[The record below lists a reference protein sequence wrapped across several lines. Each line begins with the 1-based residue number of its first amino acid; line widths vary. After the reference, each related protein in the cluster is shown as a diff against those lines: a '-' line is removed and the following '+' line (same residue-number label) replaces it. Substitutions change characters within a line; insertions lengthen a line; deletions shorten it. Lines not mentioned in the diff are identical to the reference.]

1 MAKKLWGG
9 RFKKEMDKDFEQFSK
24 SIHYD
29 YKLAE
34 YDIYH
39 SIIHVG
45 ALAKAGIL
53 SKDEE
58 AKLISA
64 LRRILSE
71 VEQGTFKPDLKCED
85 IHSDI
90 QNRVVKKVGKLS
102 FKLHTLRSRNDQIVF
117 DEKLYC
123 LSETEVI
130 IKLLENLFAA
140 LIDKAGEYK
149 NSFFIG
155 YTHTRR
161 AQVIYFSDYILAYSY
176 MFKRDYRRL
185 SDFMKNLDVSIGA
198 AALTGSSLKAEYYQN
213 GNIPGVMKKHLKTLD
228 SALDAVSSRDFLAE
242 FLSVLSIIQ
251 MNLSRFAEDGIL
263 YSTKEFDF
271 FDLPEEFC
279 TGSSLMPHKKNPD
292 FLELVRGYSGII
304 YGNLIAVLTTM
315 KGLPLAYN
323 RDMQLNKE
331 PLFSSVDI
339 LKNELKIMAKFV
351 KGITL
356 KKSNIAAALEDE
368 SLYATEIAEFLVI
381 EGGVSFSSAHELT
394 GKLIRYCEDKN
405 QKIGFLPDEELKKF
419 HPALTKEILKKIMTP
434 VAAVKSKESVSRKVP
449 ILKK

>member
-1 MAKKLWGG
+1 MAEKLWGG
-9 RFKKEMDKDFEQFSK
+9 RFKKEMDKEFEQFSK

-34 YDIYH
+34 YDLYH

-58 AKLISA
+58 AKLIFA

-90 QNRVVKKVGKLS
+90 QNRVAAKVGRLS

-117 DEKLYC
+117 DEKMYC
-123 LSETEVI
+123 LSEAEVI
-130 IKLLENLFAA
+130 LRLLENLFAA
-140 LIDKAGEYK
+140 FIDKAGEYK

-161 AQVIYFSDYILAYSY
+161 AQVIYFRDYILAYSR

-185 SDFMKNLDVSIGA
+185 SGFMKNLDVSIGA

-213 GNIPGVMKKHLKTLD
+213 SVIPSVMKKYLKTLD
-228 SALDAVSSRDFLAE
+228 SALDVVSSRDFLAE
-242 FLSVLSIIQ
+242 FLSVLSITQ
-251 MNLSRFAEDGIL
+251 MHLSRFAEDGIL

-292 FLELVRGYSGII
+292 FLELVRGYSGIV

-381 EGGVSFSSAHELT
+381 EKAVAFSVAHNIV
-394 GKLIRYCEDKN
+394 GRLIRYAEDSK
-405 QKIGFLPDEELKKF
+405 QKIKDLPDKVLSKF
-419 HPALTKEILKKIMTP
+419 HSSLNREQLKVIMCP
-434 VAAVKSKESVSRKVP
+434 EYAAQSKKSFSLKVP
-449 ILKK
+449 KLK